1 MAMTIERSPSNLH
14 PISRAFIR
22 DGRRSSI
29 RQLHRRNAI
38 NRTNRS
44 IGSPGGIFYSRL
56 DPIPPHHI
64 PEIAAWRRTPSLAI
78 SHRRTRY
85 PLLIMPSVDPVDQ
98 NIARTVPSTR
108 NTIDSRGRTPALQP
122 FALRVLA

>member
-1 MAMTIERSPSNLH
+1 MAMAIERSPSNLH

-38 NRTNRS
+38 NHTIRS

-64 PEIAAWRRTPSLAI
+64 PEIAAWRRRPAQVI
-78 SHRRTRY
+78 SHLRTRY
-85 PLLIMPSVDPVDQ
+85 PWLMM
-98 NIARTVPSTR
+98 PSTR
-108 NTIDSRGRTPALQP
+108 NTIDSRGRTTGLTAFCAPC
-122 FALRVLA
+122 FSIVFIR

>member
-38 NRTNRS
+38 NRTIRS
-44 IGSPGGIFYSRL
+44 IGSPDRRFGGRL
-56 DPIPPHHI
+56 DPIPSQHI
-64 PEIAAWRRTPSLAI
+64 LESAAWRRRTAHVIFHL
-78 SHRRTRY
+78 RTRY
-85 PLLIMPSVDPVDQ
+85 PWLVM
-98 NIARTVPSTR
+98 PSTR
-108 NTIDSRGRTPALQP
+108 NTIDSRGRTTGLAAFCAP
-122 FALRVLA
+122 FFSIVFI